1 MLAELEFIIILVAVI
16 IAIAVPDKKELKSMF
31 DKKDPTQQMTPGPAP
46 SPNELVITV
55 YKEGDFQ
62 NQVRVT
68 TLSELVENIKFIQD
82 QAKQSSEEAEVVGQ
96 MVIKKKN
103 G

>member
-31 DKKDPTQQMTPGPAP
+31 DKDPTQQMTPGPAP